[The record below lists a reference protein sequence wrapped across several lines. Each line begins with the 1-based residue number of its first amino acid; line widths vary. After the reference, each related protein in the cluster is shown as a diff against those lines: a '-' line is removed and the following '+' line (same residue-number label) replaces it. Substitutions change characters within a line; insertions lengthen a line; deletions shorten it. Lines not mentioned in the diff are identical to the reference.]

1 MAVNNKIKIS
11 DTVSLLCA
19 EAEGIPCINRVYDMS
34 GDEYKRIHLLASVEE
49 IVAAFT
55 DNLQCVHEWS
65 EEVST
70 ISLNEDGSP
79 IIDENFLPVM
89 TTSTLTHSEVLAYSL
104 VLGDITLARDGT
116 TYVMIRDKNELE
128 LTQEAL
134 DSALLR
140 LLTGGN

>member
-1 MAVNNKIKIS
+1 MAINNKIKI
-11 DTVSLLCA
+11 DTVSFDCA
-19 EAEGIPCINRVYDMS
+19 ETEGIPCINRIYDMS
-34 GDEYKRIHLLASVEE
+34 GEEYKRIHLFASVQE
-49 IVAAFT
+49 IVSAFA
-55 DNLQCVHEWS
+55 DNSQCVHEWS

-70 ISLNEDGSP
+70 IALNEDGTP
-79 IIDENFLPVM
+79 NIDENFLPIM

-116 TYVMIRDKNELE
+116 TYIMIRDKNELE